1 MSRERAQ
8 RHQSVVMKKSVRVKP
23 SHEIH
28 LLSYLEL
35 LCKIVFFNSIIISFV
50 YLLNHEFIYSL
61 NPFPI
66 TWGLNRDL
74 LRKTSYDAKKKKRK
88 NTTPFST
95 Q

>member
-66 TWGLNRDL
+66 TWGLNRDIL
-74 LRKTSYDAKKKKRK
+74 KKTS
-88 NTTPFST
+88 
-95 Q
+95 